1 MALKVFNTLGRKK
14 QVFKP
19 ADGETVKMYT
29 CGPTVSDYFHIGNL
43 RTYTWEDVF
52 KRYFQF
58 KGYKVKHVMNV
69 TDVGHLTS
77 DSDTGEDKMERG
89 AAREKKSVWEI
100 AEFYTR
106 EFLEDVKTLN
116 LVPPDVLCKATDH
129 IPEQVALV
137 KALEEKGFTYAIAD
151 GVYFDTSRL
160 RDYGKL
166 AGLKKEGLKAG
177 ARVEMVEGKRNATDF
192 ALWKFS
198 PPGEKRQMEWD
209 SPWGKGFPGWHIEC
223 SAMAMKY
230 LGESFDVHCG
240 GVDHVPVH
248 HTNEIAQSEAATG
261 KQFAKYWLHCDFLQ
275 VKGEKMAKSL
285 GNFIRV
291 KDLVAKGFPPESIR
305 FFYISAHYRT
315 QQNFTEAALV
325 QALES
330 VKRLYEF
337 ADSLE
342 SAKPGQNHNTPL
354 SAGTKKLLEDF
365 EKFMDDDFNTP
376 MALAALFD
384 FVREANKHLNAGSFD
399 AANATEVRAA
409 LNRIDSV
416 LGVLEMRKQE
426 SVPGEV
432 MELVR
437 EREKAR
443 KDSDWKRSDEL
454 RNEIRVLGYQVQDT
468 SEGPRVKKL

>member
-1 MALKVFNTLGRKK
+1 MLKLFNTLTRKK
-14 QVFKP
+14 EIFHSLQRRKVGFY
-19 ADGETVKMYT
+19 A
-29 CGPTVSDYFHIGNL
+29 CGPTVYQYAHLGNL
-43 RTYTWEDVF
+43 RTYIFEDIL
-52 KRYFQF
+52 KRVLMLAGFP
-58 KGYKVKHVMNV
+58 VRHVMNI

-77 DSDTGEDKMERG
+77 DEDTGEDKVEKE
-89 AAREKKSVWEI
+89 AAKQRKSAWDLARFYEKAFK
-100 AEFYTR
+100 
-106 EFLEDVKTLN
+106 EDIKKLN
-116 LVPPDVLCKATDH
+116 ILSPDIFPRATEH
-129 IPEQVALV
+129 IPEQINLI
-137 KALEEKGFTYAIAD
+137 KKLEDKGYTYRTKD
-151 GVYFDTSRL
+151 GIYFDTRKFKH
-160 RDYGKL
+160 YGAL
-166 AGLKKEGLKAG
+166 ARKNVKGIKAG
-177 ARVEMVEGKRNATDF
+177 ARVAKGEKRHPTDF

-198 PPGEKRQMEWD
+198 PANEQRAMEWD